1 MNNKTPKDW
10 IEVHKEKGKKE
21 AQKRKASDVAYNP
34 IPSMYKTFDS
44 IALAA
49 KDKSKE
55 TKVKMWGT
63 SERFPDFKKSKS
75 SKNKT
80 FETPG
85 PGAHN
90 MIAHWPGKQ
99 DKKAKG
105 EKPDKKDWMKGI
117 TKGVYTSI
125 YYS

>member
-90 MIAHWPGKQ
+90 MIAHWPGNQ
-99 DKKAKG
+99 YPG
-105 EKPDKKDWMKGI
+105 PGNYNPHVPFNHPYLSPSSRSS
-117 TKGVYTSI
+117 T
-125 YYS
+125 